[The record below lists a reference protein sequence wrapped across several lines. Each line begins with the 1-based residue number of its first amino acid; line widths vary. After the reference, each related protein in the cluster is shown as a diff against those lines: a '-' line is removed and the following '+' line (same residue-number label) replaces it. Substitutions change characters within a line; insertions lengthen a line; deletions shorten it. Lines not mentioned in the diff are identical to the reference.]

1 LQLVYFLLLIIARNA
16 TLTVK
21 GKILGG
27 KSIREEGTLLSN
39 SIKDIASDMQ

>member
-16 TLTVK
+16 ALIVG

-27 KSIREEGTLLSN
+27 RSVREEGTLLGS